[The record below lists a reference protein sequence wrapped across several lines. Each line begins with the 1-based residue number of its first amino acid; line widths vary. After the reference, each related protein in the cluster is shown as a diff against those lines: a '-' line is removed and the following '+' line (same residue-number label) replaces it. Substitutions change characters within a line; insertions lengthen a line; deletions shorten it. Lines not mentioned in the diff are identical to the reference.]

1 MAGIIVL
8 FSVVI
13 LIVFFLIRSNYNKN
27 RKIKDYQLPDN
38 AHHLLVNF
46 VSFYRLLSKEE
57 KDVFL
62 ERVRDFLA
70 RTTITPVGDT
80 ELEDLDV
87 VLIGASAI
95 IPIFAFPKWRYN
107 NVEEIL
113 VYNKTFSKGDFG
125 IDGSYQSLLG
135 MVGSGPLQGK
145 MLLTKQSLRRGFAIP
160 KDGHNTALHEFI
172 HLIDKADGATDGVP
186 EYLLDKPYI
195 APWIKYM
202 HEETKRIRMGMSDI
216 NPYAATNTAEFLAV
230 ISEYFFE
237 RPHQLKAH
245 HPELYE
251 ILEHMFSPKEK
262 KRKKAATSSL

>member
-1 MAGIIVL
+1 MLGIIVL
-8 FSVVI
+8 LVAIAAI
-13 LIVFFLIRSNYNKN
+13 LFFVLRSSYRQKK
-27 RKIKDYQLPDN
+27 RVKAYQLPEN
-38 AHHLLVNF
+38 ADKLLTNF
-46 VSFYRLLSKEE
+46 VSFYRLLSNEDK
-57 KDVFL
+57 KIFI

-80 ELEDLDV
+80 VLEDLDLM
-87 VLIGASAI
+87 LIGASAI
-95 IPIFAFPKWRYN
+95 IPIFAFPDWRYKN
-107 NVEEIL
+107 IQEVL
-113 VYNKTFSKGDFG
+113 VYNSTFNKGEFG

-135 MVGSGPLQGK
+135 MVGSGALQGK

-216 NPYAATNTAEFLAV
+216 NPYAAANTAEFLAV

-251 ILEHMFSPKEK
+251 ILEHMFSPKPKKK
-262 KRKKAATSSL
+262 KRTTSL